1 MILSVNTAMSGS
13 VPKPVVHSSSTM
25 FSALS
30 NDAIVKL
37 VCDNP
42 DIMKFVLEEV
52 MSSLGGPGD
61 PILQVV
67 IAGLPVSNQTVDTDI
82 SSTLWCR
89 YYTSSVNCRG
99 NGGQASHTVSW
110 QHDDQHS
117 NRQPP
122 PSHQQSL
129 KYWGWYR
136 EWSTPCIKWHATRNK
151 PRLVAN
157 PRRVSLYL
165 AVSPNCTTFPDD
177 HERYIHAYR

>member
-67 IAGLPVSNQTVDTDI
+67 IAGLPMM
-82 SSTLWCR
+82 
-89 YYTSSVNCRG
+89 SV
-99 NGGQASHTVSW
+99 T
-110 QHDDQHS
+110 
-117 NRQPP
+117 RQ
-122 PSHQQSL
+122 
-129 KYWGWYR
+129 
-136 EWSTPCIKWHATRNK
+136 
-151 PRLVAN
+151 
-157 PRRVSLYL
+157 
-165 AVSPNCTTFPDD
+165 
-177 HERYIHAYR
+177 